1 MVDFVQPQWVA
12 RGNCWSSFAGES
24 WTMVLN
30 SQIMRMARRV
40 ENTPAEVLRD
50 SFVPVASLV
59 AQLQSSEHQILFGRR
74 GTGKTRLIRY
84 LQEQRDAEGAL
95 AIYLD
100 LRQVGAAEDVS
111 SVQPQRFAE
120 DSTELLVDV
129 IENVHTQVYEQVL
142 TDR

>member
-1 MVDFVQPQWVA
+1 LVEL
-12 RGNCWSSFAGES
+12 CGEI
-24 WTMVLN
+24 MDNAVLN

-40 ENTPAEVLRD
+40 ENPPAEVLRD

-95 AIYLD
+95 AIYLTCV
-100 LRQVGAAEDVS
+100 RSVPRRTCRRCSRNVS
-111 SVQPQRFAE
+111 PRTPPSC
-120 DSTELLVDV
+120 SSM
-129 IENVHTQVYEQVL
+129 
-142 TDR
+142 